1 MDPSL
6 LQLSKQGFA
15 RHLNN
20 VYEELKD
27 KRRPN
32 SKYESSGV
40 AGLRVRNLHVIP

>member
-15 RHLNN
+15 RHNN

-32 SKYESSGV
+32 YKYECSGV
-40 AGLRVRNLHVIP
+40 AELRVRNLHVIP